1 MNHSRA
7 LPLLSTPDASLT
19 DTLRVLQSR
28 ELVTRRQALHRIGVG
43 SLLAIAP
50 LEALACTVIPSE
62 TAGPFPANGTNG
74 RNVLNQSG
82 IVRSDIRA
90 SFGAAGTTIAAG
102 TPVTVTLQLQ
112 SVGDHCAPL
121 AGYAVYLWHC
131 DATGQY
137 SMYSPGAA
145 TQNYLRGVQATDA
158 SGKVTFTSIYPSA
171 YPGRWPH
178 MHFEVYRT
186 PAQAVSG
193 TNALKT
199 SQIALPEA
207 ASREVYA
214 QSTLYPSSA
223 VHLKR
228 MSLASDGVFGDDGG
242 ALELATASGSISG
255 GYAISLPVGIAQR

>member
-1 MNHSRA
+1 MNNPHA
-7 LPLLSTPDASLT
+7 PPMLSDPDASLAR
-19 DTLRVLQSR
+19 TLRVLQSR
-28 ELVTRRQALHRIGVG
+28 ELVSRRQALHRMGAG

-50 LEALACTVIPSE
+50 VEALACAVIPSE
-62 TAGPFPANGTNG
+62 TTGPFPANGTNG

-82 IVRSDIRA
+82 IIRSDIRA
-90 SFGAAGTTIAAG
+90 SFGSAGTTIAAG
-102 TPVTVTLQLQ
+102 TPATVTLQLQ
-112 SVGDHCAPL
+112 SVGDNCAPL

-145 TQNYLRGVQATDA
+145 AQNYLRGVQATDA
-158 SGKVTFTSIYPSA
+158 SGKVTFTSIYPST

-178 MHFEVYRT
+178 MHFEIYRSA
-186 PAQAVSG
+186 AQAVSG

-207 ASREVYA
+207 PSREIYA
-214 QSTLYPSSA
+214 QSALYPSSA
-223 VHLKR
+223 AHLKS

-242 ALELATASGSISG
+242 ALELATVTGSIAG
-255 GYAISLPVGIAQR
+255 GYVISLPVGIAQR